1 MGSIMGATEEWSGGS
16 PLRVC
21 LFGSYDRVAH
31 PRIAVLEAALREGGA
46 EVVEAHV
53 SAWPGRTDEK
63 LAAARRPFSP
73 RWLVRLAWT
82 WSRLAARYRQ
92 VGPHDVVL
100 VGYFG
105 HLDVLLARVLARRKR
120 RVLDMFLS
128 VYDTVVL
135 DRRAVDAASLQAR
148 LARLLDRLAVRA
160 SDLALLDTSAQVEF
174 ATGEL
179 GLPAGKL
186 AAVPVGAEPW
196 HFPDGPPPEGGPLKV
211 LFYST
216 FIPLHG
222 AGTVA
227 RAIRQ
232 LDGEEVA
239 FTVVG
244 HGQDRAVFDRE
255 VAGLDR
261 VTIHD
266 WVPYEHLGELVAGH
280 HVVLGLFGVTGK
292 AWRVVP
298 GKVYQA
304 ACAARAIVTADT
316 PAIRA
321 AFGPD
326 EVVLV
331 PRGDPDA
338 LATALRELAKDR
350 ARVAELGHRG
360 RARFEREYTP
370 AAIGPRLIELLRSP
384 DEPEWVRPPRFLLRL
399 DLVRRLLPR
408 LARHEPAL
416 EIGFGAGAMLEE
428 LAARGFGPVVGID
441 FSAAA
446 ARLATDRLARFPP
459 ASRPKILRAT
469 LDALDP
475 SKAKFHSILAFEVL
489 EHVEDDR
496 GLLAQAFRLLAPG
509 GHMLASVPAH
519 QHRFSAVDELVGHVR
534 RYEREQLAAR
544 FAEAG
549 FEVEELW
556 CYGFPLANLLERVR
570 AAVTRPP
577 QPGSPEA
584 LRLRSAE
591 SGNLVPVRGLVKLL
605 VRPATMAPFLIA
617 QRLFLGTDRGDGYLL
632 LARKPPTA

>member
-1 MGSIMGATEEWSGGS
+1 MGVTEACTGGS

-31 PRIAVLEAALREGGA
+31 PRIAILEAALREGGA

-53 SAWPGRTDEK
+53 PAWLGGTDEK
-63 LAAARRPFSP
+63 LAAARSPFSP
-73 RWLVRLAWT
+73 GGLARLALT
-82 WSRLAARYRQ
+82 WIRLAARYRQ

-135 DRRAVDAASLQAR
+135 DRGTVGAASLQAR
-148 LARLLDRLAVRA
+148 LAGLLDRLAVRA
-160 SDLALLDTSAQVEF
+160 SDLALLDTVAQVDF
-174 ATGEL
+174 VTGEL

-196 HFPDGPPPEGGPLKV
+196 HFPDGPPPEGGRMKV

-227 RAIRQ
+227 RAMRQ

-244 HGQDRAVFDRE
+244 QGQDRAAFDQE

-261 VTIHD
+261 VTVHD
-266 WVPYEHLGELVAGH
+266 WVPYEHLGELVASH

-304 ACAARAIVTADT
+304 ACAARAVVTADT
-316 PAIRA
+316 PAMRA
-321 AFGPD
+321 AFDPD

-350 ARVAELGHRG
+350 TRAAQLGHRA
-360 RARFEREYTP
+360 RARFERDYTP
-370 AAIGPRLIELLRSP
+370 AAIAPRLVELLRSP
-384 DEPEWVRPPRFLLRL
+384 DKPEWVRPPRFLLRL

-408 LARHEPAL
+408 LSRHEPAL

-428 LAARGFGPVVGID
+428 LASRGFGSVVGID

-446 ARLATDRLARFPP
+446 ARLASDRLARFPP
-459 ASRPKILRAT
+459 ESRPKILRAT

-475 SKAKFHSILAFEVL
+475 SKAQFNSILAFEVL

-496 GLLAQAFRLLAPG
+496 GLLTQAFRLLAPG

-519 QHRFSAVDELVGHVR
+519 EHRFSAVDELVGHVR

-556 CYGFPLANLLERVR
+556 CYGYPLANLLERVR
-570 AAVTRPP
+570 RVVTRQPE
-577 QPGSPEA
+577 PGSQEA

-605 VRPATMAPFLIA
+605 VRPMTMAPFLFA

-632 LARKPPTA
+632 LARKPPSA

>member
-1 MGSIMGATEEWSGGS
+1 MSATEEQSGGNA
-16 PLRVC
+16 LRVC

-31 PRIAVLEAALREGGA
+31 PRIAILEAALREGGA

-53 SAWPGRTDEK
+53 PAWPGGTDEK
-63 LAAARRPFSP
+63 LAAARRPLSP
-73 RWLVRLAWT
+73 GRLVRLAWT
-82 WSRLAARYRQ
+82 WRRLAARYRQ

-105 HLDVLLARVLARRKR
+105 HLDVLLARLLARRKR

-135 DRRAVDAASLQAR
+135 DRKTVDSASLQAR
-148 LARLLDRLAVRA
+148 LARMLDRLAVRV
-160 SDLALLDTSAQVEF
+160 SDLALLDTGQQIDF
-174 ATGEL
+174 ATDVL

-186 AAVPVGAEPW
+186 AAVPVGAEPAR
-196 HFPDGPPPEGGPLKV
+196 FPARPPPAGGPLKV

-222 AGTVA
+222 AEAVA

-232 LDGEEVA
+232 VDGEEVA

-244 HGQDRAVFDRE
+244 RGQDRAAFDRE
-255 VAGLDR
+255 VAGLDG
-261 VTIHD
+261 VTVHD
-266 WVPYEHLGELVAGH
+266 WVSYERLGELVSGH
-280 HVVLGLFGVTGK
+280 HVVLGLFGDTGK

-304 ACAARAIVTADT
+304 ACAARAIVTTDT
-316 PAIRA
+316 PAMRA
-321 AFGPD
+321 AFDPD

-331 PRGDPDA
+331 PRGDPDG
-338 LATALRELAKDR
+338 LAIALRGLIKDR
-350 ARVAELGHRG
+350 ARVVELGRRA
-360 RARFEREYTP
+360 RARFERDYTP
-370 AAIGPRLIELLRSP
+370 AAIGPRLVELLRSR
-384 DEPEWVRPPRFLLRL
+384 DEPEWVQPPRFLLRL

-408 LARHEPAL
+408 LSRHQPAL
-416 EIGFGAGAMLEE
+416 EVGFGAGAMLEE
-428 LAARGFGPVVGID
+428 LASRGFGPVVGID

-446 ARLATDRLARFPP
+446 ARLAANRLARFPP
-459 ASRPKILRAT
+459 ESRPKILRAT

-475 SKAKFHSILAFEVL
+475 ARAQFHSILAFEVL

-509 GHMLASVPAH
+509 GRMLASVPAH
-519 QHRFSAVDELVGHVR
+519 QHRFSVVDELVGHVR
-534 RYEREQLAAR
+534 RYERDQLAAR

-556 CYGFPLANLLERVR
+556 CYGYPLANLLERVR
-570 AAVTRPP
+570 RGVTRPP
-577 QPGSPEA
+577 EPGSPEA

-591 SGNLVPVRGLVKLL
+591 SGNLVPARGLVKLL
-605 VRPATMAPFLIA
+605 VRPATMAPFLLT

-632 LARKPPTA
+632 LARKPPSA

>member
-1 MGSIMGATEEWSGGS
+1 MGSIMGATEKWSGDS

-63 LAAARRPFSP
+63 LAAARRPLSP

-186 AAVPVGAEPW
+186 ATVPVGAEPW
-196 HFPDGPPPEGGPLKV
+196 HFPVGPPPEGGPLKV

-227 RAIRQ
+227 MAIRQ

-244 HGQDRAVFDRE
+244 HGQDRAVFDQE

-261 VTIHD
+261 VTVHD

-316 PAIRA
+316 PAMRA

-459 ASRPKILRAT
+459 ASRPRILRAT

-556 CYGFPLANLLERVR
+556 CYGYPLANLLERVR
-570 AAVTRPP
+570 AAVTRSPE
-577 QPGSPEA
+577 PGSPEA

-591 SGNLVPVRGLVKLL
+591 SGNLVPARGLVKLL